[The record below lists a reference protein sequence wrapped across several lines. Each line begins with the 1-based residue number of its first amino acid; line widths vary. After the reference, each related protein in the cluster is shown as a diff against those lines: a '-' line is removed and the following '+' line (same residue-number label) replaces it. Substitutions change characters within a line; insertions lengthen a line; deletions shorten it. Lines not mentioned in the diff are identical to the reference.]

1 MVLWTMSP
9 AAALPTPNSR
19 RAGTGK
25 STAHT
30 TQRSTEDIKTV
41 VKTNGK
47 KSSHNEKYKIV
58 NTNSNLN
65 LGFMDVT
72 RVKNFEIHDKENK
85 SSSNNLFT
93 SKSHSYID
101 RTPWQGRP
109 FLPKHWENN
118 LILGQ
123 YKSNLMVVQ
132 NGLIQRLPHGCPKL
146 REGDGGSVPLL
157 DNVQNIGAFFGCLP
171 LV

>member
-1 MVLWTMSP
+1 MVLRTMSP

-19 RAGTGK
+19 RAGTGE

-47 KSSHNEKYKIV
+47 KSSHKEKYIIV

-93 SKSHSYID
+93 SKSTATS
-101 RTPWQGRP
+101 TELPGRGGT
-109 FLPKHWENN
+109 F
-118 LILGQ
+118 
-123 YKSNLMVVQ
+123 
-132 NGLIQRLPHGCPKL
+132 RL
-146 REGDGGSVPLL
+146 
-157 DNVQNIGAFFGCLP
+157 NIGQII
-171 LV
+171 